1 MTHWPKLLAAT
12 CLVSYS
18 AAVSAQAS
26 NSAPGMSE
34 DGLEAD
40 AASVSN
46 EGGETRDE
54 NIGTD
59 ILVTAQK
66 RVERLSAVPLSVTAV
81 SGERLERLGVTSP
94 ADLEK
99 VALGFNYRPSPQ
111 GSPVFQIRG
120 IGFFEE
126 AIGVAPT
133 VSVYIDQA
141 PLPFS
146 SMAEG
151 AAFDL
156 ERVEVLKGP
165 QGTLFGQNVTG
176 GAINYIAAKP
186 TSVFRMGVDAEYGR
200 FDAINLGGF
209 VSGPLSNTLTGR
221 VSAKVERRDEWQ
233 RTYTRQGDDGRFV
246 VDKGARHREL
256 GKRKFEVARLLLN
269 WQPTDLIELQLN
281 LNGWRNRSDTQAQQ
295 LLVVTPNNPAAIPF
309 VPNWEQFAS
318 FPPAPRDNRY
328 ADWDPDRSFR
338 RDDSFYQV
346 ALRGDIAVGLAELT
360 SITSY
365 ADLDASRPV
374 DLDATPLFNLVTENG
389 GRLKSFSQELR
400 LAGPALAERLR
411 WMFGGNYAHDNTD
424 ELQSILF
431 NGTLSEP
438 LFDAA
443 DQDLKG
449 NAKTWSGFGSLD
461 YRLASTINVHA
472 SARYTSQKRDMI
484 GCTRDHGGGDFA
496 NFVTVAFGLP
506 VPIPPGACTTIDT
519 GASSLVLSRM
529 SSVRTMLLGDW
540 ASTGSLIPI

>member
-295 LLVVTPNNPAAIPF
+295 LLVVAPNNPAAIPF
-309 VPNWEQFAS
+309 IPNWEQFAS

-338 RDDSFYQV
+338 RDDSFYQF

-449 NAKTWSGFGSLD
+449 NATTWSGFGSLD
-461 YRLASTINVHA
+461 YR
-472 SARYTSQKRDMI
+472 
-484 GCTRDHGGGDFA
+484 
-496 NFVTVAFGLP
+496 
-506 VPIPPGACTTIDT
+506 
-519 GASSLVLSRM
+519 
-529 SSVRTMLLGDW
+529 
-540 ASTGSLIPI
+540 